1 MTDRGEIEKL
11 TNSVGMRM
19 PWEDAHSLPLV
30 PLLVIQCT
38 SDELGNLTG
47 DELGNLM
54 GSIQTMDLL
63 GPWEREAPASS
74 SQISQLELS
83 LAPGHRPCSI
93 TIRSGVKGAGF
104 ESQFRHSLSI

>member
-1 MTDRGEIEKL
+1 MRDRGEIEKL

-38 SDELGNLTG
+38 S

-83 LAPGHRPCSI
+83 LAPGHRPRSI

-104 ESQFRHSLSI
+104 ELQFRHSLSI